1 MRGSA
6 PAKRRRST
14 TVPTGARVPRF
25 RERVPTRVLLDTHA
39 FLWWIGGDARL
50 SPAARKAI
58 AASGAELVLSVVSA
72 WEIAIKTALGRFS
85 IAEDLEGFI
94 TEALEANRVVPL
106 PVSMNHALYVS
117 HLPNHHRDPFDRL
130 LVAQSILE
138 NLPIV
143 TGDRALAKYDIEV
156 VW

>member
-1 MRGSA
+1 
-6 PAKRRRST
+6 
-14 TVPTGARVPRF
+14 
-25 RERVPTRVLLDTHA
+25 
-39 FLWWIGGDARL
+39 
-50 SPAARKAI
+50 
-58 AASGAELVLSVVSA
+58 
-72 WEIAIKTALGRFS
+72 
-85 IAEDLEGFI
+85 
-94 TEALEANRVVPL
+94 
-106 PVSMNHALYVS
+106 MNHALYVS